1 MCVRVRL
8 SSLALSLAVL
18 VALAP
23 GRARAATFT
32 VHDKR
37 ADRELSER
45 TELYVDGRRVAAFAL
60 DAAHDQ
66 VSLPVTVAPL
76 PGVAPGGRVGPD
88 RHSYVLCGLVTV
100 RNAGGAPEV
109 HEVNGTGILLDPAG
123 RSFEALAA
131 DNFTLFYLA
140 DPSNTG
146 AATRAPWRS
155 GLCHAAVS

>member
-1 MCVRVRL
+1 MTAARL
-8 SSLALSLAVL
+8 PDLALLLALPVAPLLASLAAGP
-18 VALAP
+18 AC
-23 GRARAATFT
+23 AATFT

-37 ADRELSER
+37 ADRELSET
-45 TELYVDGRRVAAFAL
+45 TELYVDGQRVAAFAL

-66 VSLPVTVAPL
+66 ISLPVTVAPL
-76 PGVAPGGRVGPD
+76 PGASGE

-100 RNAGGAPEV
+100 RNGNGAPEV

-131 DNFTLFYLA
+131 DDFTLFYLA
-140 DPSNTG
+140 DPTNTG
-146 AATRAPWRS
+146 AATHAPWRS